1 MHPDSFAAGAGLCEN
16 SMSKNNPAEGG
27 NTMARYILLVNWTD
41 QGIRNVKESPKRLD
55 AARGVAKSLGV
66 EVAEFYMT
74 MGDHDMVLVIEA
86 PNDEAV
92 AKFALRT
99 GTAGNV
105 RTKTLKAF
113 AEAEYRSIVGSLG

>member
-1 MHPDSFAAGAGLCEN
+1 
-16 SMSKNNPAEGG
+16 
-27 NTMARYILLVNWTD
+27 MARYILLVNWTD

-66 EVAEFYMT
+66 EIAEFYMT
-74 MGDHDMVLVIEA
+74 MGDHDMVLVMEA

-99 GTAGNV
+99 GSAGNV